1 MQAHLELKAIRET
14 KNPEEKKKKVMA
26 RAEAQKAK
34 TPEQKAETARKAKE
48 GFSIMFKAYCAEAG
62 NAGTDVRASSRALPP
77 PHALAEQTIPPPLPF
92 LSHPYHPSVIR
103 CAPISC

>member
-1 MQAHLELKAIRET
+1 MVHLHPCQAHLELKAIRET

-34 TPEQKAETARKAKE
+34 TSEQKAETARKAKE

-62 NAGTDVRASSRALPP
+62 NAGTDVCTNQLLKNLYSK
-77 PHALAEQTIPPPLPF
+77 
-92 LSHPYHPSVIR
+92 
-103 CAPISC
+103 